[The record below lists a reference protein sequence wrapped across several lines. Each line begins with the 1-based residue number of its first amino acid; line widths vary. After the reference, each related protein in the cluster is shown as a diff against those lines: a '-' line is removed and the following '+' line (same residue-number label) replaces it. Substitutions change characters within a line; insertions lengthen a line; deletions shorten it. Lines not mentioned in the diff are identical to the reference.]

1 MVLQVMMVR
10 IYAESLNSILTLILA
25 GFCCSFNSF
34 KIRVKTLSTIGGIP
48 ISLLVSGM
56 MFFGSGS
63 QLCWLVIVTEILEP

>member
-10 IYAESLNSILTLILA
+10 IYAESLNLILTLILA

-48 ISLLVSGM
+48 ISLLVLRCDVFQVRVSA
-56 MFFGSGS
+56 
-63 QLCWLVIVTEILEP
+63 LLVSHSH

>member
-34 KIRVKTLSTIGGIP
+34 KIRVKALSTIGGIS
-48 ISLLVSGM
+48 ISLLVFRYDVFQVRVSA
-56 MFFGSGS
+56 
-63 QLCWLVIVTEILEP
+63 LLVSHKHQDP